1 MHKSCLEDPDVKNCL
16 KAMNAMFLY
25 NGFSA
30 RRKAV
35 GTVTKPPRSRAWIF
49 LIAAALVLI
58 SCHENSSGQA
68 GATKQE
74 AAVAQD
80 SLPQPKVSINVN
92 RRYDDKGNLIGVDS
106 TYSSF
111 YSNIEGDTA
120 RMDSL
125 MKNFDR
131 FFDQNHA
138 GGFNHHFNTLF
149 FNDSLRYPDFF
160 HNDFFMKRYEL
171 NDPFLRDMMQR
182 MDSIKN
188 EFYREHR
195 DLKGP
200 QKKKTS

>member
-1 MHKSCLEDPDVKNCL
+1 
-16 KAMNAMFLY
+16 MNAKFLY

-35 GTVTKPPRSRAWIF
+35 DRIQKPTRTAAWIF
-49 LIAAALVLI
+49 FITAALVLI
-58 SCHENSSGQA
+58 SCHENSSGQ
-68 GATKQE
+68 TE
-74 AAVAQD
+74 ANKHKSVAAQD
-80 SLPQPKVSINVN
+80 SLSKPRVSINVN

-111 YSNIEGDTA
+111 YSNIEGDTS

-125 MKNFDR
+125 MSSFDR
-131 FFDQNHA
+131 FFDQHHA
-138 GGFNHHFNTLF
+138 WDFNHRFNTLF

-171 NDPFLRDMMQR
+171 NDPFIRSMMQR

-200 QKKKTS
+200 QKKKSTT